1 MKEEC
6 MSRQKVTLESLV
18 SDYFSTHSAPP
29 EFLEDLVSNRED
41 CQEVQVALERAIVPE
56 LHADRQRSFQ
66 LYDAI
71 RSRLDPVGQM
81 LLSELWAAQSCVVT
95 DSEHLAWTIGAAVQ
109 RHILLTPCPN

>member
-18 SDYFSTHSAPP
+18 SDYFSTYSAPP

-81 LLSELWAAQSCVVT
+81 LLSEFWAAQSCVVT